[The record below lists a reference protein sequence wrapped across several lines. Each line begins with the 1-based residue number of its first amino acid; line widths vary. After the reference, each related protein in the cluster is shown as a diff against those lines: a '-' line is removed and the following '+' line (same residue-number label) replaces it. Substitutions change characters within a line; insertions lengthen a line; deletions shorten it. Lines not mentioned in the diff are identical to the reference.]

1 MKTSSDS
8 TLPKS
13 DCEAVTEQLTA
24 FIADTIKNAGREVG
38 VLGRSG
44 GVDSAVVL
52 ELASRAI
59 GPSNV
64 VAVSMPYGEES
75 PDVALLRTKA
85 ILEYDPIDPQI
96 DLYYQ
101 FGNTDPHSDINPL
114 RLGNKCA
121 RERMAILYDYAAE
134 YSGLVIG
141 TSNKSEILLGYGTLH
156 GDIACDLN
164 PLASLYKTQ
173 VYQLAEYLGVP
184 QQIIDK
190 PPSADLWEGQTDEG
204 ELGYSYE
211 VIDKVLYLVGD
222 CWSGPIS
229 QEVLDEKTVTDIKQR
244 MIANAFKQRGPV
256 TP

>member
-8 TLPKS
+8 TLPKIG
-13 DCEAVTEQLTA
+13 CKAVTEQLTA
-24 FIADTIKNAGREVG
+24 FIADTIKNAGRECG
-38 VLGRSG
+38 VLGVSG

-52 ELASRAI
+52 ELTCRALKLE
-59 GPSNV
+59 NV
-64 VAVSMPYGEES
+64 APVSMPYGKES
-75 PDVALLRTKA
+75 PEVALLRNDVMIHA
-85 ILEYDPIDPQI
+85 DPIDPQI
-96 DLYYQ
+96 DAYFYT
-101 FGNTDPHSDINPL
+101 GDDIDPL
-114 RLGNKCA
+114 RIGNKCA
-121 RERMAILYDYAAE
+121 RERMAILYDYAAD
-134 YSGLVIG
+134 YDGLVIG